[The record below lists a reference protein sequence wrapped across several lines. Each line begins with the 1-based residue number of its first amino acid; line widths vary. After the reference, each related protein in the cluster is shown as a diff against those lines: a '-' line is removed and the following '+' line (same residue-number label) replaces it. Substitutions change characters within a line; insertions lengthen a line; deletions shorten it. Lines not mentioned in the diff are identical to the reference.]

1 MSRSIRSAAAVLA
14 FAAVAVATGSEGA
27 SEINE
32 VLRQRVE
39 SIHETGRLH
48 VGGQRIAAVR
58 LLPVLYGSHDFEL
71 FWTRPGMVESFMTA
85 IASAPEHGLDPKDYH
100 FDALVDRIEI
110 ARTGL
115 QGPTSLV
122 DLDLLLTDAL
132 ARFAATLHFGKL
144 DPVDLDPVWNL
155 SREFGETDVVEV
167 FAGVLTTGEITEY
180 LDGLAPQF
188 APYRRLKAGLATY
201 RAIAAAGGWPSV
213 PSGPVLKPG
222 ERDRRVADLRA
233 RLAVTDGLVMEPVA
247 DPELFDDAA
256 EEAVARFQRR
266 HGLDEDGKVG
276 PKTIKVLNVPVED
289 RIDQIRANLERE
301 RWVFRDIPDN
311 FIVADIAGFRLH
323 LYRDRTPVW
332 TTRIQVGKPYHATP
346 VFKGEMTY
354 LVLNPTW
361 TVPPGILRNETL
373 PAIRKDADYLTRQ
386 NMSVIRSDGSVVD
399 PSTVDFSGSFP
410 YGIRQEP
417 GPDNAL
423 GRVKFIFPNPYFVY
437 FHDTPS
443 KSLFGRS
450 TRAFSHGCIRTEDPL
465 HLAELLLARQGWDRA
480 RIDGEIATE
489 KMTTVTLDEPVTVFL
504 LYWTADV
511 WEDGT
516 VAFREDIYD
525 RDGKIIEGL
534 DAPFDFKVPN
544 NLPKSLR

>member
-1 MSRSIRSAAAVLA
+1 MPRPIRSIAAFLVFAAAAV
-14 FAAVAVATGSEGA
+14 ATCPAGA
-27 SEINE
+27 GEINE
-32 VLRQRVE
+32 VLRQRLE
-39 SIHETGRLH
+39 TIHETGKLH

-58 LLPVLYGSHDFEL
+58 LLPVLYGNHQFEL
-71 FWTRPGMVESFMTA
+71 FWTRPEAIERLMTA
-85 IASAPEHGLDPKDYH
+85 IEAAPEHGLDPRDYH
-100 FDALVDRIEI
+100 FDALNDRIEI
-110 ARTGL
+110 ARSGLTGA
-115 QGPTSLV
+115 TSLV

-132 ARFAATLHFGKL
+132 ARYAATLHFGKL

-155 SREFGETDVVEV
+155 SREFGDTDVVEI

-188 APYRRLKAGLATY
+188 SPYRRLKGGLAAY
-201 RAIAAAGGWPSV
+201 REIAAAGGWPPV
-213 PSGPVLKPG
+213 PTGPVLKPG
-222 ERDRRVADLRA
+222 QRDRRVADLRA
-233 RLAVTDGLVMEPVA
+233 RLAITDDLSTGPGD
-247 DPELFDDAA
+247 DPELYDAA
-256 EEAVARFQRR
+256 VEAAVMRFQKR

-276 PKTIKVLNVPVED
+276 PKTIDALNVPVEA

-301 RWVFRDIPDN
+301 RWVFRDIPDD

-323 LYRDRTPVW
+323 LFRDRTPVW

-373 PAIRKDADYLTRQ
+373 PAIRKDPGYLEQ
-386 NMSVIRSDGSVVD
+386 QSMSVIRSDGSVVD

-417 GPDNAL
+417 GPSNAL

-443 KSLFGRS
+443 KGLFGRS
-450 TRAFSHGCIRTEDPL
+450 ARAFSHGCIRTEDPL
-465 HLAELLLARQGWDRA
+465 HLAELLLAGQGWDRA
-480 RIDGEIATE
+480 RIDTVVASG
-489 KMTTVTLDEPVTVFL
+489 KMTTVTLDEPMTVFL

-511 WEDGT
+511 LEDGT
-516 VAFREDIYD
+516 VTFREDIYN
-525 RDGKIIEGL
+525 RDAKIIEGL
-534 DAPFDFKVPN
+534 DDPFEFKVPN
-544 NLPKSLR
+544 NLPASLR